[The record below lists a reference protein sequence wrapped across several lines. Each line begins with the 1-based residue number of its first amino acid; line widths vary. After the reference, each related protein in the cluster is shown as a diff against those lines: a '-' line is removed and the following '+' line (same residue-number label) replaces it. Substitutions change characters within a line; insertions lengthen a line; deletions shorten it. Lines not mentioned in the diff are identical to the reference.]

1 MTQPNRNAAK
11 AGFTLIELLVVIA
24 IIAILAA
31 ILFPVFQSV
40 RENARR
46 TQCLSNM
53 KQLGLA
59 ITQYTQ
65 DSDERMPNFTDGN
78 PGNGLLGGW
87 DYYTGYGSA
96 ATVKFDPTQGSL
108 YPFIKSKG
116 VYVCPD
122 DTTGQNTGT
131 SYAINSCLA
140 GNVRDTASMLRIGK
154 NIATIDSPS
163 ATLLFC
169 EEGAGAG
176 SASTN
181 DAYFSY
187 PSPDHVA
194 IRHRGGGVFGF
205 IDGHAKYLQLDA
217 GSPNAASPAADLKV
231 YNMQDGLD
239 PTNTAGV
246 PLPAPNGTGGG
257 LCSN

>member
-1 MTQPNRNAAK
+1 MSQSKPNAAK

-65 DSDERMPNFTDGN
+65 DSDEHMPNFTDGN
-78 PGNGLLGGW
+78 QGNALLGGW
-87 DYYTGYGSA
+87 NYYSGYGSA

-108 YPFIKSKG
+108 YPYIKSKG

-122 DTTGQNTGT
+122 DTVGQMTGT
-131 SYAINSCLA
+131 SYAINSCL
-140 GNVRDTASMLRIGK
+140 GSNMRDAVSMLRFGK
-154 NIATIDSPS
+154 NIAIIDSPS

-169 EEGAGAG
+169 EEGAGTS

-187 PSPDHVA
+187 PSPDHIS

-205 IDGHAKYLQLDA
+205 VDGHAKYIQLDA
-217 GSPNAASPAADLKV
+217 SSSGGTSPAADAKV

-239 PTNTAGV
+239 PVNTSGIA
-246 PLPAPNGTGGG
+246 LPPPNGNGGG

>member
-1 MTQPNRNAAK
+1 MFQTKRNPARS
-11 AGFTLIELLVVIA
+11 GFTLIELLVVIA

-65 DSDERMPNFTDGN
+65 DSDELMPNFTDGN
-78 PGNGLLGGW
+78 PGNTRLGGW
-87 DYYTGYGSA
+87 NYYTGYGSA
-96 ATVKFDPTQGSL
+96 ATLQFDPTQGSL
-108 YPFIKSKG
+108 YPFIRSKG

-122 DTTGQNTGT
+122 DTTGQTTGT
-131 SYAINSCLA
+131 SYAVNSCL
-140 GNVRDTASMLRIGK
+140 GSNTRDPVSMLRFGK
-154 NIATIDSPS
+154 NIAAIDSPS
-163 ATLLFC
+163 MTLLFC
-169 EEGAGAG
+169 EEGAGVG
-176 SASTN
+176 RASTN

-187 PSPDHVA
+187 PSPDHIA
-194 IRHRGGGVFGF
+194 IRHRGGGIFGF
-205 IDGHAKYLQLDA
+205 VDGHAKYIQLDA
-217 GSPNAASPAADLKV
+217 GSPSGPSAAADMKV

-246 PLPAPNGTGGG
+246 ALPPPNGSGGG

>member
-1 MTQPNRNAAK
+1 MFQSKRNAAK
-11 AGFTLIELLVVIA
+11 GGFTLIELLVVIA

-46 TQCLSNM
+46 TQCLSSM
-53 KQLGLA
+53 KQLALA

-65 DSDERMPNFTDGN
+65 DSDEHMPDFTDGN
-78 PGNGLLGGW
+78 PGSALLGGW
-87 DYYTGYGSA
+87 NYYTGYGNA
-96 ATVKFDPTQGSL
+96 ATLRFDPTLGSL

-122 DTTGQNTGT
+122 DSLGQASGT
-131 SYAINSCLA
+131 SYAINSCL
-140 GNVRDTASMLRIGK
+140 GSNVRDTVSKLRIGK
-154 NIATIDSPS
+154 NIAVIDTPS

-169 EEGAGAG
+169 EEGAG
-176 SASTN
+176 SSSISTN

-187 PSPDHVA
+187 PSPDHIS

-205 IDGHAKYLQLDA
+205 VDGHAKFITLDA
-217 GSPNAASPAADLKV
+217 SGAAGVSAAADTKV
-231 YNMQDGLD
+231 YTMQDGLD
-239 PTNTAGV
+239 PADTSGIA
-246 PLPAPNGTGGG
+246 LPPPNGNGSGI
-257 LCSN
+257 CSN

>member
-1 MTQPNRNAAK
+1 MLRTKRYSAK

-53 KQLGLA
+53 KQLALA

-65 DSDERMPNFTDGN
+65 DSDERMPDFTDGN
-78 PGNGLLGGW
+78 QGNAILGGW
-87 DYYTGYGSA
+87 NYYTGYGSPT
-96 ATVKFDPTQGSL
+96 TVKFDPTLGSL

-116 VYVCPD
+116 VYTCPD

-131 SYAINSCLA
+131 SYAINSCL
-140 GNVRDTASMLRIGK
+140 GSNVRDTVSMLRFGK
-154 NIATIDSPS
+154 NIAVIDSPS

-169 EEGAGAG
+169 EEGAGVG

-187 PSPDHVA
+187 PSPDHIA

-205 IDGHAKYLQLDA
+205 VDGHAKYIQLDA
-217 GSPNAASPAADLKV
+217 GTPSAASPAADRKV

-239 PTNTAGV
+239 PINTSGV
-246 PLPAPNGTGGG
+246 ALPAPNGTGSG

>member
-1 MTQPNRNAAK
+1 MFQAK
-11 AGFTLIELLVVIA
+11 RTARKTGFTLIELLVVIA

-53 KQLGLA
+53 KQLALA

-65 DSDERMPNFTDGN
+65 DADEKMPNFTDGN
-78 PGNGLLGGW
+78 QGNGLLGGW
-87 DYYTGYGSA
+87 NYYTGYGSA
-96 ATVKFDPTQGSL
+96 ATLRFDPTQGSL

-122 DTTGQNTGT
+122 DSQGQIAGD
-131 SYAINSCLA
+131 SYAVNSCL
-140 GNVRDTASMLRIGK
+140 GSNLRDPVSSLRIGK
-154 NIATIDSPS
+154 NIAVVDNPS
-163 ATLLFC
+163 GTLLFC
-169 EEGAGAG
+169 EEGAGVG
-176 SASTN
+176 STSTN

-187 PSPDHVA
+187 PSPDHIS

-205 IDGHAKYLQLDA
+205 VDGHAKYIQLDA
-217 GSPNAASPAADLKV
+217 GNTGGASAAADMKV

-239 PTNTAGV
+239 PINTSGTA
-246 PLPAPNGTGGG
+246 LPPPNGNGDG